1 MNRIISFESEG
12 ITLRTSSVS
21 VWFFWGSTGPF
32 FLWALKCSPTIYAPT
47 ALMAFGS
54 SWAALGPA
62 GRNALYDGGALDSS
76 LKNALFVLEK
86 LLSQTCACVKYWGLS

>member
-1 MNRIISFESEG
+1 MG
-12 ITLRTSSVS
+12 TQVL
-21 VWFFWGSTGPF
+21 
-32 FLWALKCSPTIYAPT
+32 PTIYAPT

>member
-1 MNRIISFESEG
+1 MFG
-12 ITLRTSSVS
+12 
-21 VWFFWGSTGPF
+21 FFGVPQIPF
-32 FLWALKCSPTIYAPT
+32 FYGHSSAPT

-86 LLSQTCACVKYWGLS
+86 LLSQTCACVKYWGLSWFFSFFSFFFFLLCIL